1 MAYSGTIIDPYDIPR
16 SVGALDKRAP
26 SDFWTRSHP
35 QLKAAGY
42 VMASLIGLAIGPA
55 LFVGIDHDVVVRW
68 SNGILDLVSR

>member
-1 MAYSGTIIDPYDIPR
+1 
-16 SVGALDKRAP
+16 
-26 SDFWTRSHP
+26 
-35 QLKAAGY
+35 LKAAGY